1 MALFYQ
7 IVFPQKS
14 PNAEVLLQE
23 QIAGWADGYQL
34 ENESLNQFVVLRN
47 GELVVSL
54 TVTNERDSFEL
65 SLGEYFFN
73 TDWYI
78 ELGKADGLISMQF
91 FVELL
96 GRVITGHDGDFLSV
110 FNGELVVVKRE
121 NRQIHLNTESSI
133 WKKTKNLTILGNH
146 SYDFVTYPIE

>member
-14 PNAEVLLQE
+14 PNAKVLLQE
-23 QIAGWADGYQL
+23 QIAEWADGYQL
-34 ENESLNQFVVLRN
+34 EIESPNQFVVLRN

-54 TVTNERDSFEL
+54 TVTSEQDSFEL

-78 ELGKADGLISMQF
+78 ELGKADGLIAMQF
-91 FVELL
+91 YVELL
-96 GRVITGHDGDFLSV
+96 GRVITGHVGDFLSI
-110 FNGELVVVKRE
+110 FNGELVIVKRE
-121 NRQIHLNTESSI
+121 NSQIHLNTESSI
-133 WKKTKNLTILGNH
+133 WKKLENLTVLT
-146 SYDFVTYPIE
+146 SQPYDFVTYPVE

>member
-1 MALFYQ
+1 
-7 IVFPQKS
+7 
-14 PNAEVLLQE
+14 
-23 QIAGWADGYQL
+23 
-34 ENESLNQFVVLRN
+34 
-47 GELVVSL
+47 
-54 TVTNERDSFEL
+54 
-65 SLGEYFFN
+65 
-73 TDWYI
+73 
-78 ELGKADGLISMQF
+78 MQF

-146 SYDFVTYPIE
+146 SHDFVTYPIE